1 MKWDYFAKGNFFMF
15 RLRFD
20 CPFGGYGDK
29 LFGIGLVL
37 VMISV
42 FMTVINDGDII
53 LAVIIPALTVIM
65 GGYIW
70 ANRLTPLDRKNMDK
84 AELPLWRPLTDDE
97 REKLLKKKKFSI
109 LSYVVGLSVPLGLM
123 LPPRGSSS
131 NNVPLEERTTTKLAI
146 AVAIVIGI
154 LMIIGYINS
163 LRWKTVDDTAVC
175 TVVPVHLHFSVEH
188 HSRRSSWTSEHI
200 VIYLPDAKYV
210 LRSTLAGSQTVK
222 IVRYGGMLA
231 YFEDDADDE
240 LLMWND

>member
-1 MKWDYFAKGNFFMF
+1 MF

-20 CPFGGYGDK
+20 CPFGGNGDK

-53 LAVIIPALTVIM
+53 LAVIIPALTVLM

-70 ANRLTPLDRKNMDK
+70 ANRITPLDRQNMEK

-109 LSYVVGLSVPLGLM
+109 MSYIVGLFVPLGLM
-123 LPPRGSSS
+123 LPPRSSS
-131 NNVPLEERTTTKLAI
+131 ASNDVPFEDRISTKLAI
-146 AVAIVIGI
+146 AVLIVIVVMMI
-154 LMIIGYINS
+154 LGYINS

-200 VIYLPDAKYV
+200 VIYLPDGKYV
-210 LRSTLAGSQTVK
+210 LRSDLAGSQTVK

-240 LLMWND
+240 VLMWSD